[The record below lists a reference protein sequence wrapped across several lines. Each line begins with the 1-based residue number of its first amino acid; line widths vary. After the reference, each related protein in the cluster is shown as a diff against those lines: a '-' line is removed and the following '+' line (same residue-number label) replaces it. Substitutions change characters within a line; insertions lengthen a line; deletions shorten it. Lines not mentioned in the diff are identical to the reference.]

1 MGCKSVP
8 RVTVIVANYN
18 SSEMGAE
25 AVRSALAQT
34 FGDLEVIVVDDGSED
49 GSDSRIEAIRAE
61 QVRVIRQANAGPAA
75 ASNRGL
81 REARGEYVALLDH
94 DDLWAAEKLARQ
106 VGVMEGD
113 AGLDLTFSWSRM
125 IDEEGRPL
133 GLQSNRWRGGLSFAE
148 MLADFVIGNTSSVV
162 MRRTAVEAVGGFD
175 EGLRLFYDMDLF
187 LRMAALREGNCRAV
201 EEDLTFYRRHAR
213 QVSADWRGMAREWP
227 QLIGKF
233 AGTAPEEVLRTS
245 DANMMRYFSF
255 LAYARREHGAALG
268 WWGRCVGRRPGALWT
283 DGRNVKMGAACVAGL
298 VLPRRVHGWLEQM
311 AGVRIGER

>member
-1 MGCKSVP
+1 MGFNGVP

-18 SSEMGAE
+18 SGEMGAE

-34 FGDLEVIVVDDGSED
+34 FGDLEVIVVDDGSRD
-49 GSDSRIEAIRAE
+49 GSDGLIEAIGAE
-61 QVRVIRQANAGPAA
+61 RVRVIRQANAGPAA

-106 VGVMEGD
+106 VGEMEGD

-125 IDEEGRPL
+125 IDEEGRPS

-162 MRRTAVEAVGGFD
+162 LRRAAVEAAGGFD

-187 LRMAALREGNCRAV
+187 LRVAALREGNCRAV
-201 EEDLTFYRRHAR
+201 EADLTFYRRHAR
-213 QVSADWRGMAREWP
+213 QVSCDWRPMAGEWP
-227 QLIGKF
+227 RLMGKF
-233 AGTAPEEVLRTS
+233 AGKAPEGVLRAG

-255 LAYARREHGAALG
+255 LAYARREFGEALG
-268 WWGRCVGRRPGALWT
+268 WWARCVGRRPGALWT
-283 DGRNVKMGAACVAGL
+283 DGRNLKMGAACVAGL
-298 VLPRRVHGWLEQM
+298 VLPRRVHGWLERR
-311 AGVRIGER
+311 AGVRVG